1 MSEKV
6 DLSNLNWKGWAILI
20 VIAIVVIVKQ
30 YSPGSVDKNPSGNAT
45 KTTKSESV
53 SLSGKVFKYSAS
65 STIGG
70 VLVFDDATSCNFF
83 TSVNGSD
90 KVVYGSYSLTGDQ
103 ISFSWNGG
111 GKGPQ
116 NGRLINS
123 SGTSMK
129 IDIGTAVYE
138 EYN

>member
-1 MSEKV
+1 MSKQV

-20 VIAIVVIVKQ
+20 VIVVVVLIKQ
-30 YSPGSVDKNPSGNAT
+30 YSSGSTDKNPPSNAT
-45 KTTKSESV
+45 KATKSESV

-65 STIGG
+65 STMGG
-70 VLVFDDATSCNFF
+70 VLVFDDARSCNFF
-83 TSVNGSD
+83 SSVNGSD
-90 KVVYGSYSLTGDQ
+90 KIVYGSYSLTGDQ
-103 ISFSWNGG
+103 ISFNWNGG

-116 NGRLINS
+116 KGQLINS
-123 SGTSMK
+123 SGSSLK